1 MKVRRVLADS
11 SSLYV
16 HHCWRLVPPAII
28 LAVIPACPILLLP
41 AEIGEGVAA
50 VLALP
55 VMFALQALHV
65 VESAEVR
72 EGKPRPV
79 WKSAAEL
86 RPALKRLVLVTLLAC
101 VKLVVYIVAFALLAY
116 AAIARQNLG
125 WLVAIGIGG
134 LLGLVYLVARWS
146 LLVPVVVLEDV
157 SARKAFKRCG
167 KLVGRH
173 VFGVLGVL
181 FVGAIVYAIVDVL
194 ALLAIHASV
203 MDEAGRA
210 FGEKIVSEPLIAPFL
225 ALLGTTVYFALR
237 DERDARAGR
246 VETALA

>member
-1 MKVRRVLADS
+1 M
-11 SSLYV
+11 
-16 HHCWRLVPPAII
+16 
-28 LAVIPACPILLLP
+28 IPACPILFLP

-55 VMFALQALHV
+55 VMFAVQALHV

-72 EGKPRPV
+72 EGRPRPI
-79 WKSAAEL
+79 WRSAAEL
-86 RPALKRLVLVTLLAC
+86 RPALKRLVLATLLAC
-101 VKLVVYIVAFALLAY
+101 VKLVAYFAVFALAAY
-116 AAIARQNLG
+116 AALVHQNLG
-125 WLVAIGIGG
+125 WLVGVLIGG
-134 LLGLVYLVARWS
+134 FLGLIYLVARWS
-146 LLVPVVVLEDV
+146 LLVPVIVLEDL

-167 KLVGRH
+167 RLMGRH
-173 VFGVLGVL
+173 VLGVLGVL

-203 MDEAGRA
+203 MEESHRA

-237 DERDARAGR
+237 EEREGRTGR
-246 VETALA
+246 VEAALA